1 MSRCAARSHEHV
13 AADRG
18 EPGQRAI
25 EHRPEDGAGQGARLT
40 QRAPPRLER
49 LGRLRSPSQRVESL
63 ARDIVGE
70 TASPAALEMARRF
83 AEAQIDLDRIRS
95 ARYHACLLALDE
107 GTRSEAGAAAVE
119 LIVRERVR
127 QLKSLDR
134 YERRAL
140 SRRRS
145 ATRALDPAFFEAVAP
160 QDLPE

>member
-1 MSRCAARSHEHV
+1 MSTSRQIEANRGNARSSTGPRTE
-13 AADRG
+13 RG
-18 EPGQRAI
+18 RA
-25 EHRPEDGAGQGARLT
+25 RASRNARRHGLSVSVVSDS
-40 QRAPPRLER
+40 RL
-49 LGRLRSPSQRVESL
+49 SKQVEEL

-70 TASPAALEMARRF
+70 TASPAVLEKARRI
-83 AEAQIDLDRIRS
+83 AEAQVDLDRIRS
-95 ARYHACLLALDE
+95 ARFHACLLALDG

-127 QLKSLDR
+127 QLKTLDR

-145 ATRALDPAFFEAVAP
+145 ATRALDPAFFEAVVP